1 MLRIVLIA
9 VSMLFASVAQAVGP
23 CDGCEVAEE
32 AGKRSVG
39 KPGTPE
45 SDVVCVYVSMPNQCD
60 SIAVEAD
67 GAGFTNKQ
75 VRAYPVG
82 AAVAMVSQRQF
93 NREKDGTPTCKG
105 GERAMVCVSRSV
117 AQSVSVLRLIPGNKG
132 TCNEISGADLQTLL
146 RVGTVPASNPARL
159 GWPVS
164 SIKR

>member
-1 MLRIVLIA
+1 MLRIVLTA
-9 VSMLFASVAQAVGP
+9 MFVLFASCAQATGP

-32 AGKRSVG
+32 AARRSVG
-39 KPGTPE
+39 KPGSPE

-60 SIAVEAD
+60 SIAIEAD

-75 VRAYPVG
+75 IRAYPVG

-93 NREKDGTPTCKG
+93 TRGKDGTPACKG
-105 GERAMVCVSRSV
+105 GERAMVCVSRS
-117 AQSVSVLRLIPGNKG
+117 ALQSVSVLRLIPGNKG
-132 TCNEISGADLQTLL
+132 TCNEISGADLATLL
-146 RVGTVPASNPARL
+146 RVGTVPASDPARL